1 MANEFVSVI
10 KPTAT
15 KASNGEG
22 HSYPVLPVRETVLF
36 PHAVL
41 PLTVGRTSSIQLIQ
55 SLGEE
60 KTILVVAQKDARQDQ
75 PDGGDLYDIGTRATV
90 HKVVKMP
97 NQSLFVFTEG
107 TERVKITGFTQTE
120 PFMTAQCEVID
131 EKEPEE
137 SPEAEALQ
145 RNVLGQFQ
153 TIVTSSSTL
162 SDDLQTIAINIE
174 DPSRLA
180 DFIAS
185 SLPFLSTTDKQ
196 DLLETS
202 DVKARLEKLN
212 NSLAKELEVQQ
223 LRNKIQSEVQD
234 SVQQSQRDYYLR
246 EQMKA
251 IQKELGD
258 QDDTQK
264 DIADLKEKIEN
275 AGMTDE
281 VKKDALKELGRLSR
295 MNPAAADYSLTRNY
309 VEWLAVLPWSKGS
322 AGAVDIKKAQEVL
335 DEDHYGLK
343 KVKDRILDY
352 LSVRRLKP
360 DMKGPILCFV
370 GPPGVGK
377 TSLGRSIAR
386 SLGRKFSRISLGGM
400 HDEAEIRGHRRTY
413 IGALPGQII
422 QHLKRVE
429 VNDPVFMLD
438 EIDKLGHDFR
448 GDPASALLETLDP
461 EQNNTFRDNY
471 LDQPFDL
478 SKVLFI
484 CTANQLDTIPA
495 PLLDRMEIIEL
506 TGYTEE
512 EKINIAE
519 KYLVPRQIKEN
530 GLALDEPA
538 EKEKKA
544 ATEDAVPESQATKV
558 EGEPRIVF
566 PRESLGFIARH
577 YTREAGVRK
586 LEQLIG
592 TVCRKLARKVAEG
605 RTEQLV
611 ITPEVI
617 HEMLG
622 GIKVRVDT
630 EIAERTKRPG
640 VAVGLAWT
648 PAGGDILFI
657 EANKM
662 KGKGGINM
670 TGQLGDVMKESVQ
683 AALTWVRSNATSL
696 GLDEDVLK
704 DIDLHVHVPA
714 GAIPKDGPSAGV
726 TMATAIVSL
735 LTGKAIRPLL
745 AMTGEIT
752 LSGNVLPVGGI
763 KEKFLAAKRAGVRDV
778 ILPIDVKT
786 NVEEDLTADQID
798 GMTIHYASR
807 IEDVLAVALPKT
819 AADVVEAEEVREEV
833 LAAAE

>member
-1 MANEFVSVI
+1 MANDFVSVI
-10 KPTAT
+10 KPTA
-15 KASNGEG
+15 NGGEAG
-22 HSYPVLPVRETVLF
+22 SGETVRGGSIPVLPVRDTVLF

-41 PLTVGRTSSIQLIQ
+41 PLTVGRESSIQLIQ

-60 KTILVVAQKDARQDQ
+60 KTILVVAQRDARQDA
-75 PDGGDLYDIGTRATV
+75 PEVADLHQVGTRATV

-107 TERVKITGFTQTE
+107 NERVRLGEFTQTA
-120 PFMTAQCEVID
+120 PFMTAQWEAIA
-131 EKEPEE
+131 EPQ
-137 SPEAEALQ
+137 PEQTPELEALQ
-145 RNVLGQFQ
+145 RNVVSQFQ
-153 TIVTSSSTL
+153 QIVTSSPTL

-174 DPSRLA
+174 EPGRLA
-180 DFIAS
+180 DFIAA
-185 SLPFLSTTDKQ
+185 SLPFLTTLDKQ
-196 DLLETS
+196 ELLETP
-202 DVKARLEKLN
+202 DVLARLERITKH
-212 NSLAKELEVQQ
+212 LAKELEVQQ

-246 EQMKA
+246 EQLKA

-258 QDDTQK
+258 LDDTQK
-264 DIADLKEKIEN
+264 DVSELKEKIEA
-275 AGMTDE
+275 AGMPEE

-309 VEWLAVLPWSKGS
+309 VEWLAVLPWSKTSSGE
-322 AGAVDIKKAQEVL
+322 VDILKAKQTL

-343 KVKDRILDY
+343 KVKERILDY

-377 TSLGRSIAR
+377 TSLGRSIAKA
-386 SLGRKFSRISLGGM
+386 LGRKFSRISLGGM

-429 VNDPVFMLD
+429 VKDPVFMLD
-438 EIDKLGHDFR
+438 EIDKLGRDFR

-484 CTANQLDTIPA
+484 CTANQLDTIPG
-495 PLLDRMEIIEL
+495 PLLDRMEIIDL

-512 EKINIAE
+512 EKVNIATR
-519 KYLVPRQIKEN
+519 YLIPRQTKEN
-530 GLALDEPA
+530 GITPEQI
-538 EKEKKA
+538 E
-544 ATEDAVPESQATKV
+544 VPLESV
-558 EGEPRIVF
+558 H
-566 PRESLGFIARH
+566 LIARH

-586 LEQLIG
+586 LEQQIG
-592 TVCRKLARKVAEG
+592 TVCRKVARRIAEG
-605 RTEQLV
+605 ETGKV
-611 ITPEVI
+611 VVTPELVR
-617 HEMLG
+617 EFLG

-630 EIAERTKRPG
+630 ELATRTKRAG

-648 PAGGDILFI
+648 PAGGDVLFI
-657 EANKM
+657 EANRM
-662 KGKGGINM
+662 KGKGNFTI
-670 TGQLGDVMKESVQ
+670 TGQIGDVMKESMQ
-683 AALTWVRSNATSL
+683 AALTWVRSNAGRMRL
-696 GLDEDVLK
+696 EEDFTK
-704 DIDLHVHVPA
+704 DTDLHIHVPA

-726 TMATAIVSL
+726 TMATALVSL
-735 LTGKAIRPLL
+735 LTNTPVHPLT

-778 ILPIDVKT
+778 ILPT
-786 NVEEDLTADQID
+786 ECRQQVEEDLTPEQTE
-798 GMTIHYASR
+798 GVTIHYADR
-807 IEDVLAVALPKT
+807 IEDVLAVALPRT
-819 AADVVEAEEVREEV
+819 ALEAVQDEVVREEITHATV
-833 LAAAE
+833 